1 MATIGSS
8 RASEAAV
15 PILNAPLQN
24 IEWLQCLELGY
35 ATDATTRESK
45 SNADAVSENICFHC
59 GGALST
65 DKRLVCARC
74 QVASYCTKECQVKD
88 WKHSGHKLACDSVK
102 RAGRSMRLQ
111 NDEDK
116 AEARK
121 EIFGRIR
128 FYACPYGVFQSRRLG
143 RGFLFL
149 QSNSNLGIMSLA
161 LPKESTGRPTPS
173 RSLLVHFLTL
183 GEYDSEVCRDDFELA
198 SVRSKLQDAVQEYDE
213 KKQIVILMR
222 FRCGHVALGIAPL
235 VPNYELCA
243 KLGQEYYAKLPG
255 DARALQ
261 LDLDDV

>member
-1 MATIGSS
+1 MIGSS
-8 RASEAAV
+8 TASEAAA

-24 IEWLQCLELGY
+24 IEWIQSLELGY
-35 ATDATTRESK
+35 ATDAATTASK
-45 SNADAVSENICFHC
+45 SNAAVAGVENVCFHC
-59 GGALST
+59 GDALST
-65 DKRLVCARC
+65 DKRLTCARC

-88 WKHSGHKLACDSVK
+88 WKHGGHKLACDSYK

-111 NDEDK
+111 KDVDK

-143 RGFLFL
+143 KGFLFL
-149 QSNSNLGIMSLA
+149 QSNSTLAIISLA

-183 GEYDSEVCRDDFELA
+183 GEFDSEVCRDDFELA
-198 SVRSKLQDAVQEYDE
+198 SVRTKLQEAVQEYDE
-213 KKQIVILMR
+213 QKQMVVLMR
-222 FRCGHVALGIAPL
+222 FRCGHIALGTAPL
-235 VPNYELCA
+235 VPDYELCA
-243 KLGQEYYAKLPG
+243 KLGQEYYSKLPG